1 MNRKETLAVM
11 ALLRTAY
18 PQYYAKETAE
28 TVNASV
34 ALWEMMFVDDDFQLV
49 KAAVTAFIAT
59 DTKGFPPVIGQIKGK
74 LDMIVRE
81 AYSGGELEPME
92 AWAMVQKA
100 TRNSYYHAE
109 EEFAKLPD
117 TVRSVLGGPS
127 TLHDYAMMDSETVNS
142 VVSSNFQRSFKA
154 RRDHVTEMRMLP
166 ADVKKLISTEQF
178 KALGAWPGAESKA
191 LPSGNRPAP
200 NVLNFDEED

>member
-1 MNRKETLAVM
+1 MTRQDTLM
-11 ALLRTAY
+11 LMSTLRAAY
-18 PQYYAKETAE
+18 PMYYAKQGVDDARAA
-28 TVNASV
+28 VN
-34 ALWEMMFVDDDFQLV
+34 LWHMMFENDDAQLV
-49 KAAVTAFIAT
+49 SAAVKAFIAT
-59 DTKGFPPVIGQIKGK
+59 DTKGFPPAVGQIKGK

-81 AYSGGELEPME
+81 AYGGGELEPME

-100 TRNSYYHAE
+100 IRNSYYHSE

-117 TVRSVLGGPS
+117 TVRAVLGGPS

-166 ADVKKLISTEQF
+166 ADVKELISTEQF
-178 KALGAWPGAESKA
+178 KALGAWPSTESKA